1 MPLCVR
7 MSWRY
12 NRHVVCDAGPESG
25 VWIRYIKVNNAVV
38 NSVRAPTAPSSPSV
52 VSMPAQHTSSAKL
65 WQRLS
70 GPRLMTLIT
79 AVSACAI
86 AYEGMSQGVIGA
98 VNSTPEFI
106 HRMGYG
112 TRDGRVTDP
121 TKQGG
126 IASIYYA
133 GSLLGA
139 FWAGQFADRYGRKS
153 CQRARHFPVLD
164 AYDAAGIKGL
174 WMASLWCMT
183 GVILQAAAT
192 DLAFILVARII
203 AGVGVAFLIVIAPLW
218 TAELSP
224 AAHRGRVICLTL

>member
-1 MPLCVR
+1 
-7 MSWRY
+7 
-12 NRHVVCDAGPESG
+12 
-25 VWIRYIKVNNAVV
+25 
-38 NSVRAPTAPSSPSV
+38 
-52 VSMPAQHTSSAKL
+52 
-65 WQRLS
+65 
-70 GPRLMTLIT
+70 MTLIT

-112 TRDGRVTDP
+112 TRDGTVTNP

-153 CQRARHFPVLD
+153 CQ
-164 AYDAAGIKGL
+164 
-174 WMASLWCMT
+174 
-183 GVILQAAAT
+183 
-192 DLAFILVARII
+192 
-203 AGVGVAFLIVIAPLW
+203 
-218 TAELSP
+218 TA
-224 AAHRGRVICLTL
+224 

>member
-1 MPLCVR
+1 LEHISLHDAIDNAAFARVR
-7 MSWRY
+7 KPPRS
-12 NRHVVCDAGPESG
+12 
-25 VWIRYIKVNNAVV
+25 
-38 NSVRAPTAPSSPSV
+38 
-52 VSMPAQHTSSAKL
+52 TSSHSPFDTMLAQRKSSEKL

-112 TRDGRVTDP
+112 DRDGTVTNP

-139 FWAGQFADRYGRKS
+139 FWAGQFADRYGRK
-153 CQRARHFPVLD
+153 
-164 AYDAAGIKGL
+164 
-174 WMASLWCMT
+174 
-183 GVILQAAAT
+183 
-192 DLAFILVARII
+192 
-203 AGVGVAFLIVIAPLW
+203 
-218 TAELSP
+218 
-224 AAHRGRVICLTL
+224 